1 MARIRALAEAN
12 FMTAARFFPS
22 TAPVRG
28 LDIRRE
34 LLGRDPIEGGPEGRR
49 ETAIGNLVSLC
60 RFHHRRHHEGKFRIE
75 PDGSGDFSFT
85 AADGK
90 PILVVDPQP
99 AVGSLDRTGLTDP
112 SLARVRD
119 GGAPY
124 RREYAVSVIADQV
137 ASNREASAREA
148 ARRRQADDEQ
158 LMRELLAE
166 ERVAS
171 GRDTS
176 RSRTPVALPRA
187 GPKTA
192 P

>member
-1 MARIRALAEAN
+1 M
-12 FMTAARFFPS
+12 
-22 TAPVRG
+22 
-28 LDIRRE
+28 
-34 LLGRDPIEGGPEGRR
+34 
-49 ETAIGNLVSLC
+49 SLC

-75 PDGSGDFSFT
+75 PDRSGDFSFT

-99 AVGSLDRTGLTDP
+99 AVGSLDRTGWTDP
-112 SLARVRD
+112 SLARARD

-137 ASNREASAREA
+137 ESNREASAREA
-148 ARRRQADDEQ
+148 ALRRQAHQADDEQ